1 MKAGEARMRPFTPT
15 GTHLIVP
22 CLLFVIIMFVQFAS
36 AQEQDEDRDG
46 MPDSW
51 EEDNGLDPEYYY
63 DAKQDDDKDGLKN
76 IDEFKNNTDPQDPD
90 TDNDT
95 MPDGWEVRYGL
106 DPLNASDAGQDKDGD
121 GLTNLK
127 EYQEGWDPTN
137 PRSPPEVPEPPI
149 DDDDDD
155 SENPLSAKEAM
166 GFPICFIYVLF
177 ISGIIIVIFIVIAF
191 YTKLKKEKLLE
202 HETRQRI
209 IDHIRQNPGT
219 YYTEIQKDLGLAHG
233 VLTHHLNMLETQ
245 ELIFSKQDRQFRRF
259 YVEGMHSNGPM
270 VTGSQK
276 LILEAIRKNPGLS
289 QSDIARMLSVSR
301 MVVSYHVSSLEKLGL
316 VEGHKEGRESLL
328 YPIALDDTIDTGRPQ
343 DPPLYHEGER
353 ISAIPDTPSRP

>member
-1 MKAGEARMRPFTPT
+1 MKAGEARIRPITPT

-22 CLLFVIIMFVQFAS
+22 CLLFAIILFVQFAS
-36 AQEQDEDRDG
+36 AQEQDKDRDG
-46 MPDSW
+46 IPDSW
-51 EEDNGLDPEYYY
+51 EEDNGLNPDYYY
-63 DAKQDDDKDGLKN
+63 DANQDDDKDGLKN
-76 IDEFKNNTDPQDPD
+76 INEFKNNTDPQDPD

-106 DPLNASDAGQDKDGD
+106 DPLNASDADLDKDRD
-121 GLTNLK
+121 GLSNK
-127 EYQEGWDPTN
+127 QEYLGGWDPTN
-137 PRSPPEVPEPPI
+137 PRSPPEVPEPPT
-149 DDDDDD
+149 DDDDGPRMEGEDKAAA
-155 SENPLSAKEAM
+155 S
-166 GFPICFIYVLF
+166 ICIIYLF
-177 ISGIIIVIFIVIAF
+177 FMAGGAIVVFVVIAF

-219 YYTEIQKDLGLAHG
+219 YYTEIQKNLGLAHG

-289 QSDIARMLSVSR
+289 QSDVARMLSVSR
-301 MVVSYHVSSLEKLGL
+301 MVVSYHVSGLEKLGL

-328 YPIALDDTIDTGRPQ
+328 YPIALDDTSDTGRPLY
-343 DPPLYHEGER
+343 PPLYHEGER
-353 ISAIPDTPSRP
+353 ISAIPDAPSRP